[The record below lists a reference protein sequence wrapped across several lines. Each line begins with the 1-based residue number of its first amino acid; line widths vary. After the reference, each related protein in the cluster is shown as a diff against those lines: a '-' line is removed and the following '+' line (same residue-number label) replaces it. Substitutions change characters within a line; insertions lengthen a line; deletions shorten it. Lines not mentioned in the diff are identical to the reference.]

1 VTSSIHGGLVSQRLT
16 RRRALVTGGS
26 RGIGAQ
32 IVRRLA
38 ADGAAVAFTFRA
50 EGEQAER
57 VVADVNAHG
66 GTAVAVQADSAR
78 HDEVRH
84 AVEYTLSQLGRLD
97 ILVNDAGIAQVC
109 PVDSFPLEQYDR
121 MMAVNV
127 RAAFLAVQ
135 AAVPHLGSGGRII
148 TIPGL
153 SVYSATKA
161 AVAGLTR
168 GLARALSPRA
178 ITVNLIQPGPID
190 TDMNSKGR

>member
-1 VTSSIHGGLVSQRLT
+1 
-16 RRRALVTGGS
+16 
-26 RGIGAQ
+26 
-32 IVRRLA
+32 
-38 ADGAAVAFTFRA
+38 
-50 EGEQAER
+50 
-57 VVADVNAHG
+57 
-66 GTAVAVQADSAR
+66 
-78 HDEVRH
+78 
-84 AVEYTLSQLGRLD
+84 VEYTLSQLGRLD